1 MKTNIDDAVLVFN
14 TRKEVQSRLLKMG
27 LLSTY
32 SGKEKTL
39 YVKTDLKQPTIL
51 KKIKDM
57 GLFISFK
64 ISVEYSVIQKVRK
77 QKRNGKI
84 KRASRG

>member
-1 MKTNIDDAVLVFN
+1 
-14 TRKEVQSRLLKMG
+14 MG
-27 LLSTY
+27 LISTY

-57 GLFISFK
+57 GLFIFHIFK